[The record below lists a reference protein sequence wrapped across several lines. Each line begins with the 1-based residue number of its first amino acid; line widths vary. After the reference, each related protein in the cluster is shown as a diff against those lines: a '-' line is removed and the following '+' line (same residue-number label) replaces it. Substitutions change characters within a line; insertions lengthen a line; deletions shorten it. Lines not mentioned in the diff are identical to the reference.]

1 MSYSK
6 KVSADR
12 VHVSVRSLTLNLL
25 QFFICLFITVSLLYQ
40 PQNVTMYFLSSRRRD
55 AQGHLVK
62 LVRVDQKGHVGAQGL
77 EGLKER
83 RVTLD

>member
-1 MSYSK
+1 MGNLMS
-6 KVSADR
+6 R
-12 VHVSVRSLTLNLL
+12 VQDGTAEQAANAS
-25 QFFICLFITVSLLYQ
+25 Q
-40 PQNVTMYFLSSRRRD
+40 RRAAGD

>member
-1 MSYSK
+1 MS
-6 KVSADR
+6 R
-12 VHVSVRSLTLNLL
+12 VQDGTAEQAANAS
-25 QFFICLFITVSLLYQ
+25 Q
-40 PQNVTMYFLSSRRRD
+40 RRAAGD